1 VGVLGEYVTLEQGT
15 GAVHTAPGHGTD
27 DFHTGVKYGLDI
39 YAPVD
44 AGGHFLD
51 TVERFGGQRVFDANP
66 KIEAALKEQGR
77 LWHRESFEHS
87 YPHCWRCQNPVIFV
101 ATSQWFISMDTGG
114 LRPQAL
120 AAIDG
125 VRWIPAW
132 GRDRIHNMVALRPDW
147 CISRQRSW
155 GVPIPALTC
164 TSCQT
169 PLLTPALVERA
180 ASVFDQHGADAW
192 YERPLADFV
201 PDGLACPDCG
211 GRAFERDHNILD
223 VWFDSGSSH
232 EAVLPADP
240 ALTWPADMYLE
251 GSDQHRGWFHSS
263 LLIGLGTRGQAPFRQ
278 VLTHGFVV
286 DEQGR
291 KMSKSLGNTVA
302 PQDVIKQSGAEI
314 LRLWV
319 AMVDYGEE
327 VRVGPEILARVIE
340 AYRKL
345 RNTCRILVAN
355 LYDFDPAADLVPIDR
370 LAGVDRYALARYAEA
385 AQRIGRAYEAYDF
398 PTIFQSLNA
407 LATVD
412 LSAFYVDVTKDR
424 MYTFGARSSA
434 RRSAQTVMYLMAD
447 GLARLL
453 APILPVTADE
463 LWRFLPAPRS
473 PSVHLEEFPD
483 VRRLVD
489 QNVLES
495 WERVMAVRDQV
506 NAALEAKRKD
516 KVIGNSLGARVTITA
531 AGPIGALLDRHR
543 ADLPMLFIVSDIDL
557 RIGSEGAADEVRVEV
572 EKAPGVKCERCWR
585 FVPAVRTEP
594 DWAGICDRCVDA
606 LAEPVNR

>member
-1 VGVLGEYVTLEQGT
+1 
-15 GAVHTAPGHGTD
+15 
-27 DFHTGVKYGLDI
+27 
-39 YAPVD
+39 
-44 AGGHFLD
+44 
-51 TVERFGGQRVFDANP
+51 
-66 KIEAALKEQGR
+66 
-77 LWHRESFEHS
+77 
-87 YPHCWRCQNPVIFV
+87 
-101 ATSQWFISMDTGG
+101 
-114 LRPQAL
+114 
-120 AAIDG
+120 
-125 VRWIPAW
+125 
-132 GRDRIHNMVALRPDW
+132 MVALRPDW

-155 GVPIPALTC
+155 GVPIPALNC
-164 TSCQT
+164 TFCQT
-169 PLLTPALVERA
+169 PLLTTALVERA

-201 PDGLACPDCG
+201 PDGLACPQCG
-211 GRAFERDHNILD
+211 GTSFERDRNILD

-240 ALTWPADMYLE
+240 DLTWPADMYLE

-263 LLIGLGTRGQAPFRQ
+263 LLIGIGTRGQAPFRQ

-302 PQDVIKQSGAEI
+302 PQDVITQSGAEI

-327 VRVGPEILARVIE
+327 VRVGPEILARVVE

-355 LYDFDPAADLVPIDR
+355 LYDFDPAADMVPTDR
-370 LAGVDRYALARYAEA
+370 LEAVDRYALARYGQA
-385 AQRIGRAYEAYDF
+385 AHRIIRAYEAYDF

-424 MYTFGARSSA
+424 MYTFGARSGG

-453 APILPVTADE
+453 APVLPVTADE
-463 LWRFLPAPRS
+463 LWRFLPGRRS
-473 PSVHLEEFPD
+473 ASVHLEEFPD
-483 VRRLVD
+483 VNRLAD
-489 QNVLES
+489 RDVLDS
-495 WERVMAVRDQV
+495 WERLMAVRDQV
-506 NAALEAKRKD
+506 NAALETKRKD

-531 AGPIGALLDRHR
+531 AGPVGALLDRHR

-557 RIGSEGAADEVRVEV
+557 RIGSAEGADEVRIEV

-594 DWAGICDRCVDA
+594 DWAGICDRCVEA
-606 LAEPVNR
+606 LAEPVNS